1 MGEAHAQPQATR
13 TRPSQLR
20 TEPADVQE
28 ALGPDPLDLAL
39 DGAFSGR
46 EPGLSGHVALLRRT
60 SEGARPGLVARLQRR
75 YGNRVVQRMLATLAA
90 PAQPAVGAGPLA
102 GMQRQPQAGA
112 AAPAPPGTT
121 PEAKPTFSERLFL
134 FIGPNFDATY
144 VPVAPAPATGTLEIT
159 LRIHVTFQDFT
170 RDIRQQEP
178 YRSMRFTRA
187 QRQDFTWKDSE
198 KQKFTRDFQE
208 SVRSVWSE
216 RHRFRLRDPSF
227 SEYIARVRVKV
238 EVAAAPDEAH
248 FRVTALK
255 IPRGAPRFRSFV
267 DQAAR
272 TATLDIRDPSEIERF
287 RFRPRHFARQIG
299 PFDQDSTALN
309 STVETQ
315 IGAAEA
321 SLRSQNIPDPDR
333 GEWIVLFT
341 GRASSPGSVEHNRAV
356 ARQRAQNVRQ
366 RLVADMGWAAPRVR
380 TNIRAEGER
389 FATEDPSWRRV
400 EMEVMEARPREV
412 QQNVVAH
419 EVGHMFGL
427 DDEYVEEA
435 AEGGDVTPK
444 FAGQQPEHYQKV
456 RDLMGDAAADE
467 LLTQNSA
474 SLLSMGGEVR
484 RGHYVFFLEALNQ
497 MTGKSWSVE

>member
-1 MGEAHAQPQATR
+1 MGDAPAHPHASPVRQGQTR
-13 TRPSQLR
+13 TEQTDLQDA
-20 TEPADVQE
+20 PASDV
-28 ALGPDPLDLAL
+28 LDPVL
-39 DGAFSGR
+39 DGTFAGG
-46 EPGLSGHVALLRRT
+46 EPGVSGYIALLRHAGER
-60 SEGARPGLVARLQRR
+60 ARPALVARLQRR
-75 YGNRVVQRMLATLAA
+75 YGNRVVQRMLAELAA
-90 PAQPAVGAGPLA
+90 PAQPRAPAGPLTTI
-102 GMQRQPQAGA
+102 QRQPQAGT
-112 AAPAPPGTT
+112 AAPPAPGTT
-121 PEAKPTFSERLFL
+121 PEAKPTFTEPLFV

-144 VPVAPAPATGTLEIT
+144 VPVAPLPATGTLEIT

-198 KQKFTRDFQE
+198 KQRFTRDFQE

-227 SEYIARVRVKV
+227 AEYIARVRVNV

-267 DQAAR
+267 DQEAR
-272 TATLDIRDPSEIERF
+272 TATLDIRDPSESEHF

-299 PFDQDSTALN
+299 PFDQDSAALN
-309 STVETQ
+309 SAVETQ

-321 SLRSQNIPDPDR
+321 SLHSQNIPDPDR
-333 GEWIVLFT
+333 GEWIVRFT
-341 GRASSPGSVEHNRAV
+341 GRASSPGPVEHNRAI
-356 ARQRAQNVRQ
+356 ARQRAQSVRQ
-366 RLVADMGWAAPRVR
+366 RLVSDMGWAAPRVR
-380 TNIRAEGER
+380 TTIRAEGER
-389 FATEDPSWRRV
+389 FATEDLSWRRV
-400 EMEVMEARPREV
+400 EIEVMEARPREV
-412 QQNVVAH
+412 EQNVAAH

-435 AEGGDVTPK
+435 AEGGDVAPK

-484 RGHYVFFLEALNQ
+484 RGHYVYFLDALNQ

>member
-1 MGEAHAQPQATR
+1 MSEAHAQPQAAQAR
-13 TRPSQLR
+13 LSQLR
-20 TEPADVQE
+20 HERADVQE
-28 ALGPDPLDLAL
+28 ALGLDLVDLAP
-39 DGAFSGR
+39 DSAFSGR
-46 EPGLSGHVALLRRT
+46 EPGLSRATLLLRRT
-60 SEGARPGLVARLQRR
+60 SAGARPGLVARLQHR
-75 YGNRVVQRMLATLAA
+75 YGNQVVQRMLAELAA
-90 PAQPAVGAGPLA
+90 PAQPLARAGPLA
-102 GMQRQPQAGA
+102 GMKRQPQAGT
-112 AAPAPPGTT
+112 AAPAAPDTT
-121 PEAKPTFSERLFL
+121 LEAKPTFNETLFM
-134 FIGPNFDATY
+134 FMGPNFDAMY
-144 VPVAPAPATGTLEIT
+144 VPVAPAPAVGTLEIT

-170 RDIRQQEP
+170 QEIRQQEP

-208 SVRSVWSE
+208 SVRNVWSE

-227 SEYIARVRVKV
+227 SEYIARVKVNV

-248 FRVTALK
+248 FRITALK

-267 DQAAR
+267 DQEAR

-299 PFDQDSTALN
+299 PFDQDSAALN

-333 GEWIVLFT
+333 GKWIVLFT
-341 GRASSPGSVEHNRAV
+341 GRASSPGPVEHNRAI

-380 TNIRAEGER
+380 TSLRAEGER

-400 EMEVMEARPREV
+400 EIEVMEARPHEV

-435 AEGGDVTPK
+435 AEGGDVAPK

-474 SLLSMGGEVR
+474 SLMSMGGEVR